1 MGSPRQPTAR
11 THTRRH
17 STGFRLCRVALCH
30 TTTVPSTVLQCP
42 EALEG
47 TATVIIGV
55 VVIVVI
61 VFLFLMAVAVV
72 ATGAN
77 DSRAAW

>member
-1 MGSPRQPTAR
+1 MWDHRANPLRA
-11 THTRRH
+11 HTRRH
-17 STGFRLCRVALCH
+17 SKGFRLCRVALCH

-77 DSRAAW
+77 DS